1 MALTKAHN
9 RMIEGAAVNVK
20 DFGAVGD
27 GTTDDTA
34 AIQSAINA
42 LQNFQVLDF
51 GGDTYFTTGTIDIS
65 NKDSIK
71 LMNGKIIRTATST
84 TSTVVTP

>member
-27 GTTDDTA
+27 GATDDTA
-34 AIQSAINA
+34 AFYIC
-42 LQNFQVLDF
+42 
-51 GGDTYFTTGTIDIS
+51 
-65 NKDSIK
+65 
-71 LMNGKIIRTATST
+71 GKCCGS
-84 TSTVVTP
+84 

>member
-27 GTTDDTA
+27 GTTYKLLHD
-34 AIQSAINA
+34 
-42 LQNFQVLDF
+42 
-51 GGDTYFTTGTIDIS
+51 GT
-65 NKDSIK
+65 
-71 LMNGKIIRTATST
+71 
-84 TSTVVTP
+84 V

>member
-27 GTTDDTA
+27 GITDDTA
-34 AIQSAINA
+34 AIQAAIA
-42 LQNFQVLDF
+42 SGLKQYSSLKQ
-51 GGDTYFTTGTIDIS
+51 I
-65 NKDSIK
+65 IK
-71 LMNGKIIRTATST
+71 LQRL
-84 TSTVVTP
+84 